1 MIDLQER
8 FDQAWAGEPAP
19 MDVRQQLTVA
29 HRGLRRRR
37 MVVAAGVL
45 GVVAVLGGT
54 LTATG
59 AVPGLERGPSADSA
73 YAAHTSP
80 GAVEVKLAQTPAELD
95 QISSD
100 ANAGYT
106 DDGRVIIR
114 PGWKVTQQIDD
125 TWVSEG
131 SDRSIALEI
140 AKDTTGEK
148 EWYYLEW
155 GPDGTTSLNQSWPQA
170 NLGMTLREWAPDENG
185 HRSRP

>member
-19 MDVRQQLTVA
+19 MDARQQLAVA

-37 MVVAAGVL
+37 MVVATGVL
-45 GVVAVLGGT
+45 GVVAVLGGS
-54 LTATG
+54 LAAAG
-59 AVPGLERGPSADSA
+59 GVPGLDREPPAGSA
-73 YAAHTSP
+73 YAAHSKP
-80 GAVEVKLAQTPAELD
+80 GEVEVKLAQTPQELE

-106 DDGRVIIR
+106 SDGRVIVR

-155 GPDGTTSLNQSWPQA
+155 GPDGRSVNQSWPRE
-170 NLGMTLREWAPDENG
+170 NPGLTLREWAPDKNG
-185 HRSRP
+185 HRERP